1 MQKCG
6 SPNASKT
13 TKSATAVLPIPT
25 MVCSSCVGPNNVF
38 SSFMIWLP
46 LFGIFN
52 VLTQMLGHVTADRGC
67 TNTVRESALKGD
79 SGGEHP
85 LQHGGIK
92 PVSVLHMGKSCSLAL
107 ELLSSCQGYGFV
119 NATDDATHSNK
130 HEGKKTFHYFSTDIC
145 LPSPQS
151 FALSGNDMR

>member
-1 MQKCG
+1 M
-6 SPNASKT
+6 
-13 TKSATAVLPIPT
+13 
-25 MVCSSCVGPNNVF
+25 
-38 SSFMIWLP
+38 
-46 LFGIFN
+46 
-52 VLTQMLGHVTADRGC
+52 
-67 TNTVRESALKGD
+67 NTVRESALKGD